1 MSLAFDV
8 AVANH
13 CAEHYGR
20 PVFLKH
26 TQRPIAGAINTIN
39 LMPRFG
45 TRRSVAQMKP
55 EASVQAEMNF
65 RQSTLNLF
73 EFPDDRAIDEEIE
86 PEEEE
91 EGKPSGSGGTRASE
105 LFKFAVREAVESEK
119 EKKGINVSRKQVG
132 KFLKSV
138 NAEYSFDDLI
148 AMRDYSQ
155 PTVRDVMKG
164 LNILEDYEFFVMKE
178 RT

>member
-1 MSLAFDV
+1 
-8 AVANH
+8 
-13 CAEHYGR
+13 
-20 PVFLKH
+20 VFLKH

-45 TRRSVAQMKP
+45 TRRSVAQIKP
-55 EASVQAEMNF
+55 EAGVPSETSF
-65 RQSTLNLF
+65 RESTLNLF
-73 EFPDDRAIDEEIE
+73 EFPDDRAIDDVIE

-132 KFLKSV
+132 KFLESV

-148 AMRDYSQ
+148 AMRDSSQ